1 MDKTFILGVG
11 AQKCGTSWLSSYIN
25 QSQQAN
31 LGILKEYHC
40 WDAKT
45 LELCEEFKTV
55 DDNLLIQSDQ
65 YQIRHKM
72 QNIEGYY
79 ERYFAKILEGR
90 INITGDIT
98 PSYSMLSS
106 KTFSE
111 IKRRFE
117 DLNINVKVIF
127 LMRDPVDRVISHI
140 KMLAKFKKISDRT
153 GFDKNQSSAA
163 NIATKHERAVY
174 NNKLSFEEN
183 LVALY
188 QSPLVKQRTLYQET
202 VSELL
207 NVFDSKD
214 CFFQIYE
221 KMFEVD
227 EITRMSEFLGIDVN
241 LKYRETQINAA
252 EKQNYHVNQ
261 QTKKMIANTFSET
274 YVFAEQFGF
283 NVKYNWNNYIL
294 TR

>member
-1 MDKTFILGVG
+1 M
-11 AQKCGTSWLSSYIN
+11 
-25 QSQQAN
+25 
-31 LGILKEYHC
+31 
-40 WDAKT
+40 
-45 LELCEEFKTV
+45 
-55 DDNLLIQSDQ
+55 
-65 YQIRHKM
+65 
-72 QNIEGYY
+72 
-79 ERYFAKILEGR
+79 
-90 INITGDIT
+90 
-98 PSYSMLSS
+98 
-106 KTFSE
+106 
-111 IKRRFE
+111 
-117 DLNINVKVIF
+117 
-127 LMRDPVDRVISHI
+127 
-140 KMLAKFKKISDRT
+140 
-153 GFDKNQSSAA
+153 
-163 NIATKHERAVY
+163 
-174 NNKLSFEEN
+174 
-183 LVALY
+183 
-188 QSPLVKQRTLYQET
+188 YQET

-261 QTKKMIANTFSET
+261 QTKKMIANMFSET

>member
-1 MDKTFILGVG
+1 
-11 AQKCGTSWLSSYIN
+11 
-25 QSQQAN
+25 
-31 LGILKEYHC
+31 
-40 WDAKT
+40 
-45 LELCEEFKTV
+45 
-55 DDNLLIQSDQ
+55 
-65 YQIRHKM
+65 M

-79 ERYFAKILEGR
+79 ERYFAKILKGG
-90 INITGDIT
+90 IKITGDIT

-140 KMLAKFKKISDRT
+140 KMLAKFQKFSGRT
-153 GFDKNQSSAA
+153 SFDKNQSSVA

-188 QSPLVKQRTLYQET
+188 QYPLVKKRTLYQET
-202 VSELL
+202 ISELL
-207 NVFDSKD
+207 NVFNSKD
-214 CFFQIYE
+214 CFFQTYE

-227 EITRMSEFLGIDVN
+227 ELTQMSDFLGIDVN

-252 EKQNYHVNQ
+252 EKENYIVSQ
-261 QTKKMIANTFSET
+261 QTKKIIAKAFSET
-274 YVFAEQFGF
+274 YVFAEKFGF
-283 NVKYNWNNYIL
+283 NIKDHWNNYIL
-294 TR
+294 TL

>member
-45 LELCEEFKTV
+45 LELCEEFRTV

-79 ERYFAKILEGR
+79 ERYFAEILEGR

-106 KTFSE
+106 KTF
-111 IKRRFE
+111 
-117 DLNINVKVIF
+117 
-127 LMRDPVDRVISHI
+127 
-140 KMLAKFKKISDRT
+140 
-153 GFDKNQSSAA
+153 
-163 NIATKHERAVY
+163 
-174 NNKLSFEEN
+174 
-183 LVALY
+183 
-188 QSPLVKQRTLYQET
+188 
-202 VSELL
+202 
-207 NVFDSKD
+207 
-214 CFFQIYE
+214 
-221 KMFEVD
+221 
-227 EITRMSEFLGIDVN
+227 
-241 LKYRETQINAA
+241 
-252 EKQNYHVNQ
+252 
-261 QTKKMIANTFSET
+261 
-274 YVFAEQFGF
+274 
-283 NVKYNWNNYIL
+283 
-294 TR
+294 